1 MRNMEDKLFEKQNR
15 LGRGLDSL
23 LGPSSSKGQEVLN
36 LDIERVFPNKNQP
49 RKRFPLQELEELSRS
64 IAKHGLLQPILVR
77 PLGENYQII
86 AGERRWRAVQKAG
99 LHKIPAIVKHP
110 DLKEEI
116 IWALLENLQ
125 RSDLNPIEEAKAYKT
140 LLEEQKLTQ
149 EELSQA
155 LGRSRA
161 SIANQLRLL
170 ALDSQVQEWLMEG
183 QLNFS
188 QAREILKVKS
198 PQEQRGLAKQC
209 MNRRLT
215 VKSLSQ
221 KLPSEKS
228 SVPRWLESSLSE
240 LKEKHDWNIHL
251 DYRKG
256 KGKLSFP
263 FRSENE
269 LKILL
274 DRLWPKK

>member
-1 MRNMEDKLFEKQNR
+1 M
-15 LGRGLDSL
+15 DSL

-36 LDIERVFPNKNQP
+36 LDIDRVFPNENQP
-49 RKRFPLQELEELSRS
+49 RKRFPLKELEELSQS
-64 IAKHGLLQPILVR
+64 IAQHGLLQPILVR

-99 LHKIPAIVKHP
+99 IHKIPAIVKRP
-110 DLKEEI
+110 NLKEETL
-116 IWALLENLQ
+116 WALLENLQ
-125 RSDLNPIEEAKAYKT
+125 RSDLNPIEEAAAYKT

-149 EELSQA
+149 EDLAKA
-155 LGRSRA
+155 LGRARA

-170 ALDSQVQEWLMEG
+170 TLDSQVQKWLSEG
-183 QLNFS
+183 QLTFS
-188 QAREILKVKS
+188 QAREILKAKS
-198 PQEQRGLAKQC
+198 PQDQRKLAKQC
-209 MNRRLT
+209 MGGQLT
-215 VKSLSQ
+215 VRSLSR
-221 KLPSEKS
+221 KLPSKKS
-228 SVPRWLESSLSE
+228 HPPGWIDSCLLE
-240 LKEKHDWNIHL
+240 LKKKHDWNIHL

-263 FRSENE
+263 FKSEKE

>member
-1 MRNMEDKLFEKQNR
+1 MKHMEDKLFEKQNR
-15 LGRGLDSL
+15 LGRGLDTL
-23 LGPSSSKGQEVLN
+23 LGPSSSKSQEVLN
-36 LDIERVFPNKNQP
+36 LDIERVFPNENQP
-49 RKRFPLQELEELSRS
+49 RKRFPAQELEELSRS

-86 AGERRWRAVQKAG
+86 AGERRWRAIQKAG
-99 LHKIPAIVKHP
+99 LHKIPAIIRHP
-110 DLKEEI
+110 NPKEET

-125 RSDLNPIEEAKAYKT
+125 RSDLNAVEEAKAYKK

-149 EELSQA
+149 EELAQA

-161 SIANQLRLL
+161 SVANQLRLL
-170 ALDSQVQEWLMEG
+170 TLDSQVQEWLAEG

-188 QAREILKVKS
+188 QAREILKAKS
-198 PQEQRGLAKQC
+198 PQEQRKLAKQC
-209 MNRRLT
+209 MNRKLT
-215 VKSLSQ
+215 VRSLNQNLS
-221 KLPSEKS
+221 SEKAPTPKWIKS
-228 SVPRWLESSLSE
+228 CLSE

-256 KGKLSFP
+256 KGKLAFP
-263 FRSENE
+263 FKSENE